1 MTLSIYTGYPLSST
15 KHYILWLVLTGR
27 SKPKVNYLEFAETEV
42 SLIAR
47 ILIFFHVPAD
57 VTKRPNAK
65 NENYAFWNS

>member
-1 MTLSIYTGYPLSST
+1 MCVMKGLIGLLLAPANIGNLNCT
-15 KHYILWLVLTGR
+15 KVSAHF
-27 SKPKVNYLEFAETEV
+27 LEIAETEV

-47 ILIFFHVPAD
+47 ILIFFRVPAD

>member
-1 MTLSIYTGYPLSST
+1 MSQILSSC
-15 KHYILWLVLTGR
+15 
-27 SKPKVNYLEFAETEV
+27 SKPSANYLEIAETEV

-65 NENYAFWNS
+65 NKNYAFWNS